1 MVLYVLAPLH
11 ERLDSSKS
19 FRCWTFRFDN
29 AIRTEVTTILMPSWA
44 TRVAIEK
51 VWGRCFSSRSPNN
64 LDGVEVNPFASSY
77 LVGRLK
83 WVDSLVGSNPSSSFM
98 FITPCPDHQI
108 QFYVNI
114 KLDFAD
120 RGKGDKH
127 LEDGSYR
134 YLFCTYVSRVTCH
147 MATRLNGRDGFG
159 TFQRGR
165 IHVSIDIFNLNS
177 FLFRRWET
185 IIVFPPSRGLL
196 SGFNIYAVYVFP
208 NRT

>member
-29 AIRTEVTTILMPSWA
+29 VIRTEVTTILMPSWA

-64 LDGVEVNPFASSY
+64 LDGIEVNPFASSY

-98 FITPCPDHQI
+98 FVAPCCDLRIRFHGTI
-108 QFYVNI
+108 E
-114 KLDFAD
+114 LDYTD
-120 RGKGDKH
+120 WTLIWTIVELYEKGKH
-127 LEDGSYR
+127 LTRNFWPARGICIEGSETVCV
-134 YLFCTYVSRVTCH
+134 FSVNFH
-147 MATRLNGRDGFG
+147 
-159 TFQRGR
+159 
-165 IHVSIDIFNLNS
+165 NS
-177 FLFRRWET
+177 EF
-185 IIVFPPSRGLL
+185 S
-196 SGFNIYAVYVFP
+196 
-208 NRT
+208 

>member
-1 MVLYVLAPLH
+1 MDCMVLYVLAPLH

-64 LDGVEVNPFASSY
+64 LDGIEVNPFASSY

-114 KLDFAD
+114 KLDL
-120 RGKGDKH
+120 GKQCHSSPTQSKSGLHDTPPYSSTVQCM
-127 LEDGSYR
+127 GAVSYR
-134 YLFCTYVSRVTCH
+134 
-147 MATRLNGRDGFG
+147 
-159 TFQRGR
+159 
-165 IHVSIDIFNLNS
+165 
-177 FLFRRWET
+177 
-185 IIVFPPSRGLL
+185 
-196 SGFNIYAVYVFP
+196 
-208 NRT
+208 

>member
-1 MVLYVLAPLH
+1 MRYDRGSQNQDL
-11 ERLDSSKS
+11 
-19 FRCWTFRFDN
+19 N
-29 AIRTEVTTILMPSWA
+29 
-44 TRVAIEK
+44 
-51 VWGRCFSSRSPNN
+51 
-64 LDGVEVNPFASSY
+64 
-77 LVGRLK
+77 GRL
-83 WVDSLVGSNPSSSFM
+83 GTITAPSS
-98 FITPCPDHQI
+98 PDPHDW
-108 QFYVNI
+108 
-114 KLDFAD
+114 LHLFAD

-185 IIVFPPSRGLL
+185 IIVFLPSRGLL
-196 SGFNIYAVYVFP
+196 WGFNIYAVYVFP
-208 NRT
+208 NMNMHNLAP

>member
-1 MVLYVLAPLH
+1 MKH
-11 ERLDSSKS
+11 R
-19 FRCWTFRFDN
+19 
-29 AIRTEVTTILMPSWA
+29 
-44 TRVAIEK
+44 
-51 VWGRCFSSRSPNN
+51 SRSTRRKSEFDFG
-64 LDGVEVNPFASSY
+64 LRTSY
-77 LVGRLK
+77 FVLRTSYTAPHTATAGEM
-83 WVDSLVGSNPSSSFM
+83 GM
-98 FITPCPDHQI
+98 F
-108 QFYVNI
+108 Y
-114 KLDFAD
+114 LFAD

-196 SGFNIYAVYVFP
+196 LGFNIYAVYVFP
-208 NRT
+208 YMNMHNLAS